1 MVKVMK
7 RPASAPTAVMKIAGR
22 KSAKVLHKR
31 ASKVL
36 RKKPAGVIRKRPS
49 GPSKETDTPVCKA
62 ISEMTSR
69 DFLFLHLPAGR
80 GCWNHVQGCKSSRKG
95 YVFQHVDF
103 NTFTEHDI
111 KIPKNA
117 KRVKTPPKGWLSE
130 FFLDPAKRRL
140 SADASA
146 LPVRA
151 SGKPHRIEGNQEAC
165 RSQEAWLGCKH
176 RTAPLG
182 GMPFVVYVRDDAV
195 SVFRLPKDGYILE
208 EDEPNNFETAR
219 LFYTEEVTTLND
231 VVKSWIGIDGR
242 QHMNGRHGNSML
254 VHVPPSSKGRM
265 VTAVTRLE
273 GDTCH
278 VLCTDMAGQEIL
290 SVSFAMDAKIS
301 ALVSKVRDCLCCLG
315 VKCFDEA
322 VEVQEDQPLVKY
334 KQLTLKDCTQSYVYI
349 GSEIYSFDVLDEVT
363 SYYSRMGVGSV
374 PYPVAV
380 TPSTAIYMLDRVQ
393 VPREQLAPF
402 VMRNGKEE
410 WADSYG
416 QFYQHQGKLTKAQL
430 CAKLANVK
438 DLCPRQ

>member
-1 MVKVMK
+1 M
-7 RPASAPTAVMKIAGR
+7 G
-22 KSAKVLHKR
+22 
-31 ASKVL
+31 
-36 RKKPAGVIRKRPS
+36 KK
-49 GPSKETDTPVCKA
+49 
-62 ISEMTSR
+62 
-69 DFLFLHLPAGR
+69 
-80 GCWNHVQGCKSSRKG
+80 
-95 YVFQHVDF
+95 
-103 NTFTEHDI
+103 
-111 KIPKNA
+111 A
-117 KRVKTPPKGWLSE
+117 KRVKTPPKDWLSE
-130 FFLDPAKRRL
+130 FFWDPAKRRL

-151 SGKPHRIEGNQEAC
+151 SGKPHRIEDD
-165 RSQEAWLGCKH
+165 
-176 RTAPLG
+176 G
-182 GMPFVVYVRDDAV
+182 GMAFVVYVRDDAV
-195 SVFRLPKDGYILE
+195 SVFRQPKDGYILE
-208 EDEPNNFETAR
+208 EDEPNDFETAR

-231 VVKSWIGIDGR
+231 VVKTWIGIDDACEE
-242 QHMNGRHGNSML
+242 HGNSIL
-254 VHVPPSSKGRM
+254 VHVPPSSTGRI

-273 GDTCH
+273 GDTCN

-334 KQLTLKDCTQSYVYI
+334 KQLSLKDCTQSYVYI

-363 SYYSRMGVGSV
+363 SYYSRMGNSSV

-380 TPSTAIYMLDRVQ
+380 TPSTAIYMCDRVQ

-410 WADSYG
+410 WGGSYG
-416 QFYQHQGKLTKAQL
+416 QFYQHQAKLTKAKL

-438 DLCPRQ
+438 DLCPRR